1 MTEGEVA
8 MQVNELMRGSV
19 ITVDPGD
26 TVSSAARLFYRYNIG
41 ALPVCSEDGRLKG
54 IVTDRDIVLRCVAAE
69 TDPEN
74 TPIRE
79 IMSRNVVTVTPDDDV
94 REAARLM
101 ASEQIRRLPVTQD
114 GKVVGMLSLGDI
126 SKSHNYSMEASKAL
140 TEISSNINRK

>member
-1 MTEGEVA
+1 M
-8 MQVNELMRGSV
+8 
-19 ITVDPGD
+19 
-26 TVSSAARLFYRYNIG
+26 
-41 ALPVCSEDGRLKG
+41 
-54 IVTDRDIVLRCVAAE
+54 AAE